1 MSWEALLL
9 LLLLSLVLV
18 LLLLSLLLLLLL
30 FCMANHVLYS
40 SDGADSVTLFL
51 SYRSLGTQLDT
62 TSSDDI

>member
-9 LLLLSLVLV
+9 LLLLSLVL
-18 LLLLSLLLLLLL
+18 LLLLLLL

-51 SYRSLGTQLDT
+51 SYRSLRTQLDT